1 MRTNLQLN
9 IAVICRISIICVYI
23 EEKRT
28 KNILVTAFFEC
39 GNQGDRIMDSVN
51 NR

>member
-23 EEKRT
+23 EEKR
-28 KNILVTAFFEC
+28 KKHFSDCFFFES